1 MTGIGELS
9 YLRKLGSLHAFLFCC
24 TLDPTLLAQGVRQIP
39 GNLVG
44 SEQTQRP
51 FLLMPGADPLA
62 ELGPDGLLPEERV
75 NILVYDKCNRSV
87 VHISTTSVAMDSFL
101 QVRKRQGGG
110 SGSILNQDGL
120 ILTNHHVIDGARE
133 INVGLYNGRSYPA
146 EVVGQDPATDIAIL
160 KINASPK
167 ELVPVEWGDS
177 AKLRVGQRIY
187 AIGNPFGL
195 ERSMSVGMISCLNR
209 QIPSRTRRTMFSLI
223 QIDASINQGNSG
235 GPLFDTRGRL
245 IGMNTAIMSSDG
257 DSAGVGF
264 AIPVSTIGRIAPQLI
279 EHGKAVHPIIG
290 INRVYENAKGV
301 LVVDLVPG
309 GPAEKAG
316 LRGFQIV
323 TKNYTQGQFQYA
335 MSVLETS
342 TADLIV
348 GVDGKTIKT
357 ADELLEYVD
366 SKLPG
371 QTVQLNVIREG
382 QSILVQ
388 LVLDR
393 SEP

>member
-1 MTGIGELS
+1 MAGIGEFS
-9 YLRKLGSLHAFLFCC
+9 CLRNLGRMHAFLLCC
-24 TLDPTLLAQGVRQIP
+24 TLAPSLLAQGVKQIP

-44 SEQTQRP
+44 SEQAQRP
-51 FLLMPGADPLA
+51 FSLMSGADPLA

-75 NILVYDKCNRSV
+75 NIFVYDKCNRSV

-101 QVRKRQGGG
+101 QVQKRQGGG

-120 ILTNHHVIDGARE
+120 ILTNHHVIEGARE

-146 EVVGQDPATDIAIL
+146 EIVGQDPATDIAIL
-160 KINASPK
+160 KIKAPPQ

-279 EHGKAVHPIIG
+279 EHGKAVHPVIG
-290 INRVYENAKGV
+290 INRVYENAQGV

-316 LRGFQIV
+316 LQGFQIV
-323 TKNYTQGQFQYA
+323 TKNYTQGQYQYA

-348 GVDGKTIKT
+348 GVDGKAIKT

-371 QTVQLNVIREG
+371 QTVQLNVVRQG
-382 QSILVQ
+382 QAIQVP
-388 LVLDR
+388 LVLGR
-393 SEP
+393 SES